1 MNQTTRETK
10 SAKQFYTMPVL
21 LLMLLVSLMSSV
33 ACAQEKQDTDKQG
46 YDPDWAKTD
55 AGAPAMMDFS
65 ISLDGISDP
74 GILFSHFTQRYMVVF
89 YFSPKCPHCLQT
101 YPKVQSLIDKYSSF
115 GLSGIA
121 VSVSNARKNE
131 IRAFVNELNISI
143 PMFQDS
149 NRDFSAKYGS
159 GHVPLI
165 VLVAPDG
172 KYIRYTQNGPNMLSA
187 LEQDIKE
194 AFEIQ

>member
-1 MNQTTRETK
+1 MSQTARKNKT
-10 SAKQFYTMPVL
+10 ANHFYTMPVFL
-21 LLMLLVSLMSSV
+21 LLLFVSLLSSV
-33 ACAQEKQDTDKQG
+33 ACAQEKQDTKTQG
-46 YDPDWAKTD
+46 YNPDWAKTE
-55 AGAPAMMDFS
+55 AGAPAKMDFS
-65 ISLDGISDP
+65 ISLDGVSDP
-74 GILFSHFTQRYMVVF
+74 GILFSHFTQRYLVVF

-101 YPKVQSLIDKYSSF
+101 YPKIQSLIDKYSSF

-121 VSVSNARKNE
+121 LSVSNARKNE
-131 IRAFVNELNISI
+131 IRAFINELNVAI

-149 NRDFSAKYGS
+149 NRDFSAKYGT

-165 VLVAPDG
+165 MLVAPDG
-172 KYIRYTQNGPNMLSA
+172 KYIRYTQNGPDMLSA